1 MRSFKAG
8 HALFVLLA
16 VTFGLFL
23 ASTFWHPA
31 PAREPS
37 TDTIVTV
44 FTDLPSQPD
53 APALGLSGAMLG
65 LAILCGLSA
74 LLSAAS
80 AALATFALSRCPG
93 ARDRAALLN

>member
-1 MRSFKAG
+1 MRIFKAS

-23 ASTFWHPA
+23 ASTFWHTAPA
-31 PAREPS
+31 PEPS
-37 TDTIVTV
+37 SDTIVTV

-53 APALGLSGAMLG
+53 SPALGLSGAMLG
-65 LAILCGLSA
+65 LAILCGLFV

-80 AALATFALSRCPG
+80 AALTTFALSRCL
-93 ARDRAALLN
+93 RVHDRAALLN